1 MPTPEVEEF
10 ARLLVTHV
18 RDQAIASCDIGLR
31 PGARNVTALR
41 WRKAI
46 ESLTH
51 QDFAREII
59 PDCVDEAIFYLLHA
73 IDEGLLQVR
82 FVASNG
88 EAVDLTKEG
97 RSEMAGWYAGTGGW
111 VAAHSK
117 ERFNDDLSDLD
128 GYTGPEAP

>member
-10 ARLLVTHV
+10 ARLLVSHV
-18 RDQAIASCDIGLR
+18 RDEAIASCDINLR
-31 PGARNVTALR
+31 PSGRSTTALR

-46 ESLTH
+46 ESRTQ

-73 IDEGLLQVR
+73 IDEGLLPLR

-88 EAVDLTKEG
+88 ETTDLTKEG

-128 GYTGPEAP
+128 SYTGPESA